1 MNNNNNSPIFLSS
14 FQGVQGETGDRDL
27 MYSDDDED
35 FSSPEE
41 GSDSEPML
49 DEISAT
55 RPAFRKSRSRVGERG
70 LGSGKLG
77 GSSAAAQARQR
88 NLKQKFVALLKKFK
102 VTDPEDLHEQVSLD
116 QKLSGKS
123 LLPTS
128 QRIIVEHVRLF
139 VFWFSSTCCC
149 WFQ

>member
-1 MNNNNNSPIFLSS
+1 
-14 FQGVQGETGDRDL
+14 

-49 DEISAT
+49 DEISAS
-55 RPAFRKSRSRVGERG
+55 RQPPAFRKSRSRVGDRG

-77 GSSAAAQARQR
+77 PGSSAAAQARQR

-123 LLPTS
+123 CNMCVKLET
-128 QRIIVEHVRLF
+128 V
-139 VFWFSSTCCC
+139 
-149 WFQ
+149 